1 MDKSLSPG
9 GREVPIQAD
18 GDLPTLQ
25 TTEPA
30 ALPPS
35 EALKGVDI
43 PLTALGCHATEGP
56 LRVST
61 ALAQEFCSSIKGSCI
76 CRRSHIWLV
85 KFIQSKV
92 VPELL

>member
-9 GREVPIQAD
+9 RTEVPVQAD
-18 GDLPTLQ
+18 GDLPALQ

-43 PLTALGCHATEGP
+43 PLTARGCHATEGP
-56 LRVST
+56 L
-61 ALAQEFCSSIKGSCI
+61 
-76 CRRSHIWLV
+76 
-85 KFIQSKV
+85 
-92 VPELL
+92 

>member
-9 GREVPIQAD
+9 RTEVPVQAD

-43 PLTALGCHATEGP
+43 PLTARGCHATEGP
-56 LRVST
+56 L
-61 ALAQEFCSSIKGSCI
+61 
-76 CRRSHIWLV
+76 
-85 KFIQSKV
+85 
-92 VPELL
+92 